1 MLSIYSTTY
10 SKSWKKR
17 KIMKKKCQVLSHLST
32 NLIKMELII
41 QPLEMVLINL
51 KEIIQTLH

>member
-1 MLSIYSTTY
+1 
-10 SKSWKKR
+10 
-17 KIMKKKCQVLSHLST
+17 MKKKCQVLSHLST